1 MNEAQTRHE
10 RTYNLVAGTTSDVEF
25 MHFPTPNELLDVLER
40 SNDDSLLEKICREIP
55 FMAKTRYYQERAVE
69 AVITALGRGKKNALI
84 TLATGT
90 GKTFISYQLVKKLVD
105 AKWCRKSIGLRKP
118 RVLFLADRNIL
129 ADQAKESF
137 VFPQNECYRLV
148 AASEK
153 PPMDRT
159 VYFTLYQT
167 LLGKADAT
175 KKFTDPEWDGEVV
188 CAKCGKNPCECSEV
202 AHKGKGNGMGGS
214 ANPCPKCGCQPCV
227 CEKPQKNPVKVT
239 LSGGRL
245 IAAYWQDKVFFDNEM
260 LSVADFLNRFAV
272 AVRNATKS
280 PELLCKCWADMEKRH
295 DFIETLEV
303 VGFNPDKLR
312 EIQRNTGNLAC
323 DILDV
328 MLDIAYDVEPVTR
341 EFRAQKAKVKLVG
354 LPKERE
360 SLLGVMLANYVRDGV
375 WTLTAESF
383 MDLLRQ
389 RYGSLVGAYSKLV
402 FTTPRDALLF
412 YGRIQKE
419 IYAA

>member
-1 MNEAQTRHE
+1 MNEAQTRHDLIDPALHE
-10 RTYNLVAGTTSDVEF
+10 AGWNTLPARIATELQVAPGRVESD
-25 MHFPTPNELLDVLER
+25 
-40 SNDDSLLEKICREIP
+40 
-55 FMAKTRYYQERAVE
+55 
-69 AVITALGRGKKNALI
+69 G
-84 TLATGT
+84 
-90 GKTFISYQLVKKLVD
+90 
-105 AKWCRKSIGLRKP
+105 
-118 RVLFLADRNIL
+118 
-129 ADQAKESF
+129 
-137 VFPQNECYRLV
+137 
-148 AASEK
+148 
-153 PPMDRT
+153 
-159 VYFTLYQT
+159 
-167 LLGKADAT
+167 
-175 KKFTDPEWDGEVV
+175 
-188 CAKCGKNPCECSEV
+188 CS
-202 AHKGKGNGMGGS
+202 H
-214 ANPCPKCGCQPCV
+214 
-227 CEKPQKNPVKVT
+227 KPQK
-239 LSGGRL
+239 
-245 IAAYWQDKVFFDNEM
+245 
-260 LSVADFLNRFAV
+260 ADYVLMYGSRRVAV

-389 RYGSLVGAYSKLV
+389 RYGSLVGAFSKLD